1 MHGSRQ
7 GWARLREASGIVVL
21 AALLLAFA
29 ALKLVQTP
37 PADYYGPDGST
48 YFHVA
53 RHVAEGD
60 GLVTSVSLYH
70 QGIKHLPAPTTI
82 YPLWP
87 LTLGWAGRLIGVE
100 RAARLLPEL
109 LYLIDLALLYALA
122 RRLASAWGSP
132 DARLVPALPLD
143 LGHVAVLLLGL
154 NPIFVRYSSL
164 PYTEPLALGLTFG
177 SLLLLDRHATTG
189 GLLVGFL
196 AGAFAGAA
204 YLARTSMIVVPVA
217 IVATLLLVRPRSGG
231 TMRAAASAALGAAV
245 VVLPWLLH
253 LASFV
258 DRLRPMMLV
267 DVFTVYRETPE
278 LDPVV
283 WIVPIRTPYDLWRF
297 VSDGLL
303 AAFRWSGHSY
313 ARSFGAVAY
322 VVLLAAVVAP
332 ASRRV
337 REAFRTSD
345 HRAVIVG
352 TALVGLGLAVMAHAA
367 HSESDFA
374 RRWAFDHRHGL
385 PYILLIVS
393 ALACSMPLLR
403 VRREKPDGLPRGLA
417 AAQVAV
423 LALLVLSV
431 GGSAGRSYDEFFH
444 PRGRSP
450 TEPELDLAAWLADHP
465 GKPVVIASRA
475 PKYTVISRA
484 AFQWIGCSDDPEQ
497 VRRLFRHV
505 GADYLLVRRAD
516 WRCRFMS
523 GLAPE
528 LELVESFRRGR
539 PPIELYRWRPDG
551 KARGVSAATS

>member
-1 MHGSRQ
+1 MRGSRQ
-7 GWARLREASGIVVL
+7 GRGWLRGASGTLVL
-21 AALLLAFA
+21 AALLLTFA

-48 YFHVA
+48 YFHIA

-87 LTLGWAGRLIGVE
+87 LTLGWAGHLIGVE

-122 RRLASAWGSP
+122 RRLASAWGRP
-132 DARLVPALPLD
+132 EGRLVPALPLD

-177 SLLLLDRHATTG
+177 SLLLLDRHVVRG
-189 GLLVGFL
+189 GLLAALL

-231 TMRAAASAALGAAV
+231 KLRAAASAALGAAV

-283 WIVPIRTPYDLWRF
+283 WIVPIRSPYDLWRF
-297 VSDGLL
+297 VSDGLI
-303 AAFRWSGHSY
+303 AAFRWSGQSY
-313 ARSFGAVAY
+313 ASSFGVVAY
-322 VVLLAAVVAP
+322 AVPFAAISALV
-332 ASRRV
+332 SRRV
-337 REAFRTSD
+337 RAALRAND
-345 HRAVIVG
+345 DRAVVVA
-352 TALVGLGLAVMAHAA
+352 TALCGLGLAAMAHAA

-385 PYILLIVS
+385 PYVLLIVS
-393 ALACSMPLLR
+393 ALACLMGSMGVRSGAPNGRASSFAVIR
-403 VRREKPDGLPRGLA
+403 VTVLA
-417 AAQVAV
+417 AI
-423 LALLVLSV
+423 VLSI
-431 GGSAGRSYDEFFH
+431 GSSARESYREFFH

-450 TEPELDLAAWLADHP
+450 TAPKLDLAARLADHP
-465 GKPVVIASRA
+465 GRPVVIARRA
-475 PKYTVISRA
+475 PKYAVISRA
-484 AFQWIGCSDDPEQ
+484 AFHWIGCSDDPEQ

-516 WRCRFMS
+516 WRCAFMR

-539 PPIELYRWRPDG
+539 PPIELYRWRADRQDP
-551 KARGVSAATS
+551 APSA